1 MLMKWPVFGMLLEMY
16 GIIRLFGS
24 YFPMIFTM
32 LHQVCLFLVV
42 VDSILGAGSGQPPR
56 PHSLYQGFCVFSC
69 SPCSQ
74 VS

>member
-24 YFPMIFTM
+24 YFPMIFTV
-32 LHQVCLFLVV
+32 LHQVCFSLVV
-42 VDSILGAGSGQPPR
+42 VDFILGAGSGQPTR
-56 PHSLYQGFCVFSC
+56 PHSLYQGLCVFSS
-69 SPCSQ
+69 SPRSQ